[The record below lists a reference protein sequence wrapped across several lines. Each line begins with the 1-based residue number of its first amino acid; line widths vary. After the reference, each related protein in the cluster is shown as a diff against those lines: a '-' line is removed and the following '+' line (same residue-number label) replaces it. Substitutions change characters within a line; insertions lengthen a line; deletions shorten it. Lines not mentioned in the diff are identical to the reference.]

1 MFMFNYS
8 NIIDP
13 LLRDLRNLITEM
25 IDIKPNNKIIDVCCG
40 TGEQVITY
48 GKHGITAVGI
58 DNDVNM
64 INTALKNMAKEN
76 LRNISFQIADAA
88 DIPFPACSFSGAS
101 ITFGLHDKTKY
112 TRDKVI
118 SEIKRIVQPNGV
130 IIIADF
136 RIPLPRNIW
145 GLAAR
150 IVEALVGGE
159 HYQGF
164 KDYNNGGLD
173 YIIKKNNF
181 NILERTQIKSGLIDI
196 VKVSNTNNCND
207 SCEI

>member
-25 IDIKPNNKIIDVCCG
+25 VDIKPNNKIIDVCCG
-40 TGEQVITY
+40 TGEQVINY
-48 GKHGITAVGI
+48 GKHGIAAIGI
-58 DNDVNM
+58 DNDINM
-64 INTALKNMAKEN
+64 INTALKNTAKES

-88 DIPFPACSFSGAS
+88 QIPFPACSFGGAS
-101 ITFGLHDKTKY
+101 ITFGLHDKTRY

-118 SEIKRIVQPNGV
+118 SEMKRIVQLNGA

-150 IVEALVGGE
+150 TVETLVGGE

-173 YIIKKNNF
+173 YIIKKHNF
-181 NILERTQIKSGLIDI
+181 NILERIQIKSGLIDI
-196 VKVSNTNNCND
+196 VKISNTNNDNKFV
-207 SCEI
+207 